1 MKVSNI
7 ITDLINSSWLNFID
21 VVLDPEYGYLL
32 SLNPVD
38 FNIQK
43 TNTDTAYITIVGDT
57 LPGICQARY
66 ETVNYAPL
74 IFFLNDTI
82 EHPLYIPPNIEI
94 WLPDPSKIYT
104 FLRDMNQTQ

>member
-1 MKVSNI
+1 MKVSSI
-7 ITDLINSSWLNFID
+7 LTDLVSSSWLNFID

-38 FNIQK
+38 FNIK
-43 TNTDTAYITIVGDT
+43 RSNVDSSYLTIVGDT
-57 LPGICQARY
+57 LPGICQNAY
-66 ETVNYAPL
+66 ETVNYAPI

-94 WLPDPSKIYT
+94 WLPNPSKIYN
-104 FLRDMNQTQ
+104 FLRDMNMTQ